1 MKKLFVTLSIIAAS
15 LFAASAQG
23 GVAYINTETVLS
35 NLDEYKT
42 AQESLTAY
50 ADKYK
55 AAIETEVGNIDA
67 LYRDY
72 MSKKSSYS
80 AAKREE
86 IEKEIIQR
94 EKDVKAKQDIYFGSE
109 GVMNTRTEATLKP
122 IKAKVQKAI
131 DIVAKKRGATLVIDL
146 AIAPGVVYKDEA
158 SDLTAEVMALLN
170 KSEIE

>member
-67 LYRDY
+67 L
-72 MSKKSSYS
+72 
-80 AAKREE
+80 
-86 IEKEIIQR
+86 
-94 EKDVKAKQDIYFGSE
+94 
-109 GVMNTRTEATLKP
+109 
-122 IKAKVQKAI
+122 
-131 DIVAKKRGATLVIDL
+131 
-146 AIAPGVVYKDEA
+146 
-158 SDLTAEVMALLN
+158 
-170 KSEIE
+170 